1 MWWSL
6 MTDTAVLS
14 PGARHKLL
22 LAEQPEPTQHA
33 YSAFSIR
40 SRTVIANDLAYPRAG
55 VRQLPDGPWLLQLW
69 YAPDTVRID
78 TKPLTFTTRVA
89 AFISGQHEVHA
100 ARDRDHPSGQIHL
113 RGVART
119 VNA

>member
-1 MWWSL
+1 

-22 LAEQPEPTQHA
+22 LAKQPEPTQHA

-40 SRTVIANDLAYPRAG
+40 ARTVIAQDLSYPRAG

-69 YAPDTVRID
+69 YAPDTVRTD
-78 TKPLTFTTRVA
+78 AEPLTFSTRVA

-100 ARDRDHPSGQIHL
+100 ARDREPPAGQIHL
-113 RGVART
+113 RGVARA